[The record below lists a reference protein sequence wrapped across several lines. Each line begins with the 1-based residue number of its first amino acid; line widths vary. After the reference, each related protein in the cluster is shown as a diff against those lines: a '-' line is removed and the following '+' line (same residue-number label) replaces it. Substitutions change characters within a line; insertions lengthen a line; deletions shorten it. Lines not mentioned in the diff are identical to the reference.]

1 MIPTLIQKLYVIQM
15 LTGQDLLPIEDLLP
29 NIVSRLVV
37 I

>member
-15 LTGQDLLPIEDLLP
+15 LTGQDFLPTKDPLP
-29 NIVSRLVV
+29 DIVSRLVV

>member
-15 LTGQDLLPIEDLLP
+15 LTGQDLLPTEDLLLD
-29 NIVSRLVV
+29 IVSQLVV

>member
-15 LTGQDLLPIEDLLP
+15 LIRQDLLPTEDLLSD
-29 NIVSRLVV
+29 IVSRLMV